1 MNLWHDVPLGDNSP
15 EEINVIIET
24 PDGSS
29 NKYEVDK
36 ETGLIRLDRANYSGI
51 PFPFNY
57 GFVPQTYWHDGDAMD
72 VVLLTTFP
80 IPSGILVPARP
91 VAIMEMNDT
100 GEDDAKIIAVPVEDK
115 WWDDVQDAKDLNPH
129 LTKEIKHFFESYKAL
144 NGKPAV
150 VKPGE
155 FKDRKAA
162 YTAIAEGVGL
172 YQKKYG
178 RK

>member
-1 MNLWHDVPLGDNSP
+1 MNLWHDIASGTP
-15 EEINVIIET
+15 EELNVIIET

-36 ETGLIRLDRANYSGI
+36 DTGLIRLDRANYSGI

-57 GFVPQTYWHDGDAMD
+57 GFVPQTLWHDGDALD

-100 GEDDAKIIAVPVEDK
+100 GEDDAKVICVPVEDK
-115 WWDDVQDAKDLNPH
+115 WWDDVKDANDLNEH
-129 LTKEIKHFFESYKAL
+129 QTKEIKNFFETYKAL
-144 NGKPAV
+144 KGKPAV
-150 VKPGE
+150 VKTGE
-155 FKDRKAA
+155 FKDRTEAVAA
-162 YTAIAEGVGL
+162 INKSIEL
-172 YQKKYG
+172 YKQKFSK
-178 RK
+178 

>member
-1 MNLWHDVPLGDNSP
+1 MNFWHDVPLGDNAP
-15 EEINVIIET
+15 NEINVIIET

-36 ETGLIRLDRANYSGI
+36 ETGMIRLDRANYSGI

-57 GFVPQTYWHDGDAMD
+57 GFVPQTYWHDGDALD

-80 IPSGILVPARP
+80 IPSGILVSARP

-115 WWDDVQDAKDLNPH
+115 WWDDVQDAKDLNQH
-129 LTKEIKHFFESYKAL
+129 LVKEIKNFFESYKAL
-144 NGKPAV
+144 KGKPAE
-150 VKPGE
+150 VKTGE
-155 FKDRKAA
+155 FKNREAA
-162 YTAIAEGVGL
+162 HAAIAEGIAL
-172 YQKKYG
+172 YKQKFAK
-178 RK
+178 

>member
-1 MNLWHDVPLGDNSP
+1 MNLWHDVPLGEQAPN
-15 EEINVIIET
+15 EINVIIET

-57 GFVPQTYWHDGDAMD
+57 GFIPQTYWDDGDAID

-91 VAIMEMNDT
+91 VAFMEMNDS
-100 GEDDAKIIAVPVEDK
+100 GDDDAKIICVPVEDK
-115 WWDDVQDAKDLNPH
+115 WWEDVQELSHVNTH
-129 LTKEIKHFFESYKAL
+129 TLKEIKQFFESYKAL
-144 NGKPAV
+144 KGKPAKV
-150 VKPGE
+150 VVGE
-155 FKDRKAA
+155 FKDKKVAQEAIMKGVAA
-162 YTAIAEGVGL
+162 YK
-172 YQKKYG
+172 QKFAK
-178 RK
+178 